1 MNFDNLRSMLRRH
14 EGVRDKP
21 YRCSA
26 GKLTIG
32 VGHNLDDL
40 GLPVHIIDELFE
52 YDLQNTI
59 ADCASLYP
67 NWNELPEEIQ
77 AVLIDMCFNMGK
89 GRLQKFK
96 KMNRAVED
104 FNWVRMIEE
113 MRDSLWYKQ
122 VKNRAVELEEIVRSV
137 T

>member
-1 MNFDNLRSMLRRH
+1 M
-14 EGVRDKP
+14 P

-32 VGHNLDDL
+32 VGHNLDAL
-40 GLPVHIIDELFE
+40 GLPIHIIDELFE

-59 ADCASLYP
+59 QDCASLYP
-67 NWNELPEEIQ
+67 NWNELPDEIQ
-77 AVLIDMCFNMGK
+77 MVLVDMCFNLGK
-89 GRLQKFK
+89 AGLQKFK

-104 FNWVRMIEE
+104 FNWVRMLEE
-113 MRDSLWYKQ
+113 MRDSRWYSQ